1 MLNLELL
8 GTGEPSRSIVK
19 KDDIEKALKNLR
31 MERREF
37 IRLCLSGDPENR
49 PKASQLLKNP
59 VLQEVGGRGW
69 GGWDGGGRGRGRGR
83 GE

>member
-8 GTGEPSRSIVK
+8 GTGEPLRSIIK
-19 KDDIEKALKNLR
+19 KDDIEKALQNLR
-31 MERREF
+31 AERREF
-37 IRLCLSGDPENR
+37 IGLCLSVDPEKR

-69 GGWDGGGRGRGRGR
+69 GRWEGGGG